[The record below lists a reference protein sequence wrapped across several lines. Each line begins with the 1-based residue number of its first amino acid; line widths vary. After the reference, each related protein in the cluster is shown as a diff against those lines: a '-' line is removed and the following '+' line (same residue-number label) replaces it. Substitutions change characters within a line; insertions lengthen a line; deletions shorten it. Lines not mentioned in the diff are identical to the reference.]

1 MFRLK
6 HSTKPTPERAAL
18 ALCALACLLAL
29 APAPSSTAAGRAGAA
44 LNEGDR
50 GDGGD
55 EGARAE
61 TYSTP
66 EGRLRVFDEV
76 WEQVRERYFDPGFQG
91 VDWQGAR
98 QQFRPRAA
106 EARDRAELYAVLRRM
121 LGTLRDPHTRVFAP
135 GESTDWRVQRYVSV
149 GVAVRELSGQVVV
162 TDVERDSEAEEAG
175 LRAGDAV
182 LALDGEPA
190 AAVVARK
197 LAEQGPASSAAARLL
212 AAARIFEGERD
223 TPVRVT
229 YARDGERREREATLR
244 RQPRTR
250 LPSFEVRGQ
259 GAGVRLVRFNIFTPE
274 VAAQFARALKGRLKD
289 ARALVI
295 DLRDNGGGEAESMAD
310 LASTL
315 LPAGLSLGR
324 FTDRAG
330 AVRLE
335 PHTRT
340 ALLSTA
346 DSFERFRR
354 PVVLLTN
361 ARTASAAEVFAAA
374 LRESN
379 RASVIGE
386 ATCGCV
392 LGIRRRHGL
401 PDGGVLDV
409 SEMDYHTAAGT
420 RLEGTGLRPDVTVEP
435 TRDALRRRRDRALE
449 RALEI
454 LKDSKGG

>member
-1 MFRLK
+1 MPNRRT
-6 HSTKPTPERAAL
+6 TKTLRAAF

-29 APAPSSTAAGRAGAA
+29 ASGAGA
-44 LNEGDR
+44 R
-50 GDGGD
+50 R
-55 EGARAE
+55 EGAGVEYA
-61 TYSTP
+61 STP
-66 EGRLRVFDEV
+66 EGRLRIFDEV
-76 WEQVRERYFDPGFQG
+76 WEQVSERYFDPGFQG
-91 VDWQGAR
+91 VDWQEMR
-98 QQFRPRAA
+98 QTLRPRAA
-106 EARDRAELYAVLRRM
+106 EARDRTELYALLRRM
-121 LGTLRDPHTRVFAP
+121 LGALRDPHTRVFAP
-135 GESTDWRVQRYVSV
+135 GESGDWRVQRYVSV
-149 GVAVRELSGQVVV
+149 GIAVRELAGQVVV
-162 TDVERDSEAEEAG
+162 TDVERDSAAEDKG

-182 LALDGEPA
+182 VALDGEPA
-190 AAVVARK
+190 PALVARR
-197 LAEQGPASSAAARLL
+197 LAEQDGGASASSRLL
-212 AAARIFEGERD
+212 AVAHLFEGERG
-223 TPVRVT
+223 TSVRVT
-229 YARDGERREREATLR
+229 YARAGERRAREAVLR
-244 RQPRTR
+244 REPRTR
-250 LPSFEVRGQ
+250 LPTFEVRSQ
-259 GAGVRLVRFNIFTPE
+259 SSGVRLVRFNIFTPE
-274 VAAQFARALKGRLKD
+274 VAAQFARALRDDLKD

-330 AVRLE
+330 AIRLE
-335 PHTRT
+335 PYTRA

-354 PVVLLTN
+354 PVVLLVN

-374 LRESN
+374 LRETN

-392 LGIRRRHGL
+392 LGIRRRHLL

-435 TRDALRRRRDRALE
+435 TRETLRRRRDRALE

-454 LKDSKGG
+454 LKDTKGG

>member
-1 MFRLK
+1 VSRLN
-6 HSTKPTPERAAL
+6 HRTKPERACAAL

-29 APAPSSTAAGRAGAA
+29 APAAPGGRAAFAEGAAVYSTAEA
-44 LNEGDR
+44 
-50 GDGGD
+50 
-55 EGARAE
+55 
-61 TYSTP
+61 
-66 EGRLRVFDEV
+66 RLRIFDEV
-76 WEQVRERYFDPGFQG
+76 WEQVSERYFDPDFQG
-91 VDWQGAR
+91 VDWREAR
-98 QQFRPRAA
+98 RQLRPLAA
-106 EARDRAELYAVLRRM
+106 EARGRVELYAVMRRM
-121 LGTLRDPHTRVFAP
+121 LGLLRDPHTRVFAP
-135 GESTDWRVQRYVSV
+135 GESADWRVQRYVSV
-149 GVAVRELSGQVVV
+149 GVSVRELAGQVVV

-175 LRAGDAV
+175 VRAGDAV

-190 AAVVARK
+190 AALVARRA
-197 LAEQGPASSAAARLL
+197 AERGGGDSPSVRLIAAAHL
-212 AAARIFEGERD
+212 FEGERG
-223 TPVRVT
+223 TTVRLT
-229 YARDGERREREATLR
+229 YARPGERRAREAVLR
-244 RQPRTR
+244 REPRTR

-259 GAGVRLVRFNIFTPE
+259 GDGVRLVRFNIFTPE
-274 VAAQFARALKGRLKD
+274 VAARFTRALKDELKG

-335 PHTRT
+335 PHTRA

-374 LRESN
+374 LRETN

-392 LGIRRRHGL
+392 LGIRRRHRL

-409 SEMDYHTAAGT
+409 SEMDYHTAGGT

-435 TRDALRRRRDRALE
+435 TRETLRRRQDRALE

-454 LKDSKGG
+454 LKDSKGE